1 MSSENHELSRQ
12 DRANALGL
20 AFLSSILLLNGG
32 GILALLTFLGNASA
46 QTVVTIPLATIKVA
60 MVCFLVAI
68 AAMMLGLLISYS
80 FTAMPP
86 ETKFAKFWDRHIVR
100 LNFYMGVVS
109 WAAFIIAVLILV
121 AGSSEVKPQ

>member
-1 MSSENHELSRQ
+1 MSGESHELSRQ

-20 AFLSSILLLNGG
+20 AFLRSILLLNGG